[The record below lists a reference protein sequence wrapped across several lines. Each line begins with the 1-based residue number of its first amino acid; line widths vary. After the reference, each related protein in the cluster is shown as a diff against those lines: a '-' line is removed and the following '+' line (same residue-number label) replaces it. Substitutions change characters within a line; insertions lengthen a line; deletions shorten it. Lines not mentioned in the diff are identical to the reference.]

1 MISCF
6 PSDSFIAA
14 GPTRAPAADV
24 AYEFAFH
31 SSPFLPDLDA
41 DGENLVI
48 LYGPS
53 NVYALY
59 RRALGLA
66 QAWQRFI
73 QWHPSVSRKA
83 AVTSAREMD
92 GWLFKHRSARAII
105 DRLGIRNDNGRAFVE
120 EAGAKLVAEDGGEA
134 YYLTTAALQ

>member
-1 MISCF
+1 M
-6 PSDSFIAA
+6 
-14 GPTRAPAADV
+14 

-31 SSPFLPDLDA
+31 SSPFLPNLDA

-48 LYGPS
+48 LYGRS

-66 QAWQRFI
+66 QAWQRFV
-73 QWHPSVSRKA
+73 QWHPSASREA
-83 AVTSAREMD
+83 AIVAAREMD
-92 GWLFKHRSARAII
+92 EWMFEHRSARAII
-105 DRLGIRNDNGRAFVE
+105 DRLGIGNENGRAFVE
-120 EAGAKLVAEDGGEA
+120 EVGARLVAKDGCEA